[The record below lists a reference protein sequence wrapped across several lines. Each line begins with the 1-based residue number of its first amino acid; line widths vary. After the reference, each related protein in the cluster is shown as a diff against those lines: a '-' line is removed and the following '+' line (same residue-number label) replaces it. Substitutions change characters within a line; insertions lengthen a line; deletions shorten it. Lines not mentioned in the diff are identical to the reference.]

1 MFNRNNDHVADKA
14 EQIVDEASKSLHEL
28 GREAHQQAE
37 TAKSDMVKTLYD
49 AAKNL
54 RKQAHD
60 SGASHETRERIDSVA
75 DGFEKAA
82 GYLKHNDYGEIGEDA
97 VHTVQRYPLQIMA
110 VILVIG
116 VIIGLILRGSD
127 DDE

>member
-1 MFNRNNDHVADKA
+1 MFNRNHDHVADKA
-14 EQIVDEASKSLHEL
+14 EHLVDEANQSIHEL

-54 RKQAHD
+54 RKQARD
-60 SGASHETRERIDSVA
+60 AGASHEVRERIDDVA

-82 GYLKHNDYGEIGEDA
+82 GYLKHNDYAEIGEDA

-110 VILVIG
+110 IFLVIG
-116 VIIGLILRGSD
+116 VIIGLILRGGK
-127 DDE
+127 DE

>member
-14 EQIVDEASKSLHEL
+14 EQLVDEANKSIHEL

-37 TAKSDMVKTLYD
+37 AAKTEMVKTLYD
-49 AAKNL
+49 TAKNL

-60 SGASHETRERIDSVA
+60 AGASHEARERIDSVA
-75 DGFEKAA
+75 NGFEKAA
-82 GYLKHNDYGEIGEDA
+82 SYLKHNDYGEIGEDA
-97 VHTVQRYPLQIMA
+97 VKTVQRYPLQVMA
-110 VILVIG
+110 IILVIG
-116 VIIGLILRGSD
+116 VIIGLILRGSG